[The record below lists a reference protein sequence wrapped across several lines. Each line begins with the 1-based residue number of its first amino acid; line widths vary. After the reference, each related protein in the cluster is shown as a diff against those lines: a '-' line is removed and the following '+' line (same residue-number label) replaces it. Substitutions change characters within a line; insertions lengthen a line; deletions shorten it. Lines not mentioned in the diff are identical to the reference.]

1 MCKILPKL
9 IGQYNMNTL
18 KQFFNS
24 ILEAIAEA
32 RQAQLSH
39 NGK

>member
-1 MCKILPKL
+1 
-9 IGQYNMNTL
+9 MNTL

-32 RQAQLSH
+32 RQARLSH